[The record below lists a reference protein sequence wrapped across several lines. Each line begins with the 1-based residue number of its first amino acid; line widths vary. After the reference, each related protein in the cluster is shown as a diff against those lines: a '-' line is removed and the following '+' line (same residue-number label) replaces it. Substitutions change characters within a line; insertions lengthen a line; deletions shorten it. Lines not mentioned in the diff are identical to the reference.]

1 MGISTKDYFNFEYLT
16 ILNQEVQISNLGH
29 EEQAYIELSRSKT
42 FQYYDPCDFN
52 Q

>member
-1 MGISTKDYFNFEYLT
+1 MGISTKDYFKFEYVT

-29 EEQAYIELSRSKT
+29 EEQAYI
-42 FQYYDPCDFN
+42 QYYDPCDFN